1 MKLIGAL
8 LVFLAS
14 SSLGV
19 LLARNLALRQ
29 EVLREL
35 QMALQLL
42 ETEIAYAATPLPEAF
57 RRVAGKTRPPTRHL
71 FAAAHRALLGTSGTT
86 GGEAWGQGIAALAR
100 AAPLEA
106 EDLAVLTDF
115 GQGLGRGDRADQVKK
130 LELARAQ
137 LRRLEEAA
145 AENRLRQA
153 RVWQTLG
160 LLVGL
165 TIILLL
171 YW

>member
-1 MKLIGAL
+1 VKLVGAA

-35 QMALQLL
+35 QVALQLL
-42 ETEIAYAATPLPEAF
+42 ETEIAYAASPLPEALH
-57 RRVAGKTRPPTRHL
+57 RVAERTRPPTRHL
-71 FAAAHRALLGTSGTT
+71 FAAAGRALNGTCGTT
-86 GGEAWGQGIAALAR
+86 AAEAWNQGLAALAR

-106 EDLAVLTDF
+106 EDWAVLTDF
-115 GQGLGRGDRADQVKK
+115 GQGLGRGDREDQVKK
-130 LELARAQ
+130 LPLARSQ
-137 LRRLEEAA
+137 LRQLEEAA
-145 AENRLRQA
+145 AENRQRQA
-153 RVWQTLG
+153 KVWQTLG
-160 LLVGL
+160 LLGGL
-165 TIILLL
+165 VLILLL